1 MFSSLLLLS
10 EDRGIESENLAVI
23 LEAVRFVEPVVE
35 TERKEEGGEDRK
47 TEERKKKQS
56 GSDGRFVRAAGV
68 RLNENKPTSHITH
81 WEVGEAH
88 RLYTFVSAAQRTNKR
103 RIQIEIINGFV
114 SRV

>member
-1 MFSSLLLLS
+1 MEFLLLFS
-10 EDRGIESENLAVI
+10 EGIESENLATAMI
-23 LEAVRFVEPVVE
+23 LEEEAVRFVEPVVG
-35 TERKEEGGEDRK
+35 TGRREGGIGKRRR
-47 TEERKKKQS
+47 ERRNKAHG

-81 WEVGEAH
+81 WEVGGAH
-88 RLYTFVSAAQRTNKR
+88 RLLSAAERTNKR